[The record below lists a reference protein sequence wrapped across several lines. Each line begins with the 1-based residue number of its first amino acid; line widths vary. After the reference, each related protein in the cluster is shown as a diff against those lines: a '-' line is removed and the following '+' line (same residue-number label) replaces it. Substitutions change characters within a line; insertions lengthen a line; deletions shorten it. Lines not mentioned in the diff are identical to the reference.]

1 MSNPIVESN
10 RSVNLLIE
18 EEKNILNERQK
29 EILKIIVEKYISEKK
44 TISSLNIKSKKLYR
58 WSSGTI
64 RNEMSILENKGFLK
78 KEHQSSGRIP
88 TKYGYKM
95 YICHLMDDL
104 QNMNEEIKY
113 KLIDLFANRN
123 ESIDVTLNKSAEI
136 ISNFLNLPIILSG
149 DNNLGREILKRLDL
163 VELSEREFV
172 IYAIT
177 SSGEIYK
184 DKIVID
190 EFKERE
196 DLSICVKLLNENLV
210 GCTISEIDETTIK
223 LLPKIRNSV
232 HKYEFVYEKIITKI
246 CSGVVNKQ
254 QSLYRI
260 YNKNSIISQPEVR
273 NNQISL
279 EKIFNILEN
288 YSTFSQLNSN
298 YFKTGSTLIN
308 LDNEIDGVSVATT
321 VLNTREKTR
330 SLSVIG
336 PTRMNYAL
344 IRSLFEFINEKLVE
358 FPSN

>member
-1 MSNPIVESN
+1 MSNSIVESSS
-10 RSVNLLIE
+10 SVELLSDD
-18 EEKNILNERQK
+18 NQDLLNERQR
-29 EILKIIVEKYISEKK
+29 EILRTVVEFYISEKEA
-44 TISSLNIKSKKLYR
+44 ISSLNIKSKKFLG

-64 RNEMSILENKGFLK
+64 RNEMMFLERRGFLR

-88 TKYGYKM
+88 TKEGYKM
-95 YICHLMDDL
+95 YICHLMDNL
-104 QNMNEEIKY
+104 KNVNEDIKY
-113 KLIDLFANRN
+113 KLIELFANRN

-149 DNNLGREILKRLDL
+149 SNHLSKEILKRLDL
-163 VELSEREFV
+163 VELSEKEFV

-184 DKIVID
+184 DKIMID
-190 EFKERE
+190 NFKERE

-210 GCTISEIDETTIK
+210 GCTVSNIDSETVK
-223 LLPKIRNSV
+223 LLPKIRISV
-232 HKYEFVYEKIITKI
+232 HKYEFVYEKIIAKI

-279 EKIFNILEN
+279 EKIFNILES
-288 YSTFSQLNSN
+288 YSTFSQLNTN
-298 YFKTGSTLIN
+298 YFKTGKTLIN
-308 LDNEIDGVSVATT
+308 LDNAIDGVSVATT
-321 VLNTREKTR
+321 TVLNTKDKTR

-336 PTRMNYAL
+336 PTRMNYSL

-358 FPSN
+358 LPN